1 MAQDKRK
8 VVIQIDNE
16 TRHSPRQKCAR
27 PLVQSQSGVVIS
39 DPIESHVTREVMHVE
54 ARTKAHFDRSTTLK
68 TTRLTTTPPHPR
80 ASPPTPSPA
89 CPPSLGVCDDAP
101 KMDLS
106 RWEFGQEFSY
116 DIKAFSTYEPI
127 AQSMRLLDRYYF
139 LALMDPLSYFYATS
153 VREFFSTL
161 EDWREGIK
169 SSIFFIRG

>member
-8 VVIQIDNE
+8 VVVEIDNE

-80 ASPPTPSPA
+80 ASPPTPSPT

-106 RWEFGQEFSY
+106 RWEFVQEFSY
-116 DIKAFSTYEPI
+116 DIKAFSIYEPI
-127 AQSMRLLDRYYF
+127 AQSMRLLNRYYF
-139 LALMDPLSYFYATS
+139 LALMDPLSYFYVTS

-161 EDWREGIK
+161 ED
-169 SSIFFIRG
+169 